1 MKFRDHLELSLS
13 NLWKVKLRT
22 VLTTVGVVV
31 GIAALVSMMS
41 FGIGMQKNVTDTFNS
56 LELFN
61 SITVFPPG
69 EGPLGR
75 DLEGDGEPA
84 GGRPARRGLE
94 PGRAGVAAVL
104 DDGAL
109 AEIAKLPGVD
119 TVYPD
124 QSFPALVRFNGR
136 EEFRLVQ
143 ILPAKV
149 AASKTVKLRAG
160 RPYASDDADEAI
172 VNASLLRRLDLKDP
186 AAAVGKTIEIASI
199 SFDLGRLNPPDLA
212 SLFKGGSLPVS
223 RETYTFTIAGVAEGA
238 GFGPSSI
245 WNDLMI
251 PPGTAGRIKKLPFT
265 SIWDIFRLQE
275 GKRGYS
281 ALNVRLSSPR
291 DVDAVKAKIKAMGFS
306 TFALADQF
314 AEVRRAFFYLDMILA
329 AIGMIAIFVA
339 ALGIVNTMVMSILER
354 TREIGVMKAVGAGD
368 GDVRAVFFFES
379 SIIGFAGGVFGYG
392 LGWVVSRL
400 INRIVNALLAR
411 QGVPAIDY
419 FAFPW
424 WLFAGALAFAVAVS
438 LAAGIYPAHRAALV
452 DPVQALR
459 HD

>member
-1 MKFRDHLELSLS
+1 MRFRDHLELSLS

-22 VLTTVGVVV
+22 VLTTVGVMV
-31 GIAALVSMMS
+31 GIGALVSMMS
-41 FGIGMQKNVTDTFNS
+41 FGIGMQKNVTDTFNR
-56 LELFN
+56 LDLFN
-61 SITVFPPG
+61 SITVFPLG
-69 EGPLGR
+69 EGPFGR
-75 DLEGDGEPA
+75 DPDAGGGRANGQRVGRMLGPGPA
-84 GGRPARRGLE
+84 G
-94 PGRAGVAAVL
+94 AAL
-104 DDGAL
+104 DDRAL
-109 AEIAKLPGVD
+109 AEISGLPGVD
-119 TVYPD
+119 LVYPD

-143 ILPAKV
+143 ILPARI
-149 AASKTVKLRAG
+149 AASKMIGLKAG

-172 VNASLLRRLDLKDP
+172 VNAFLLRRLDVKDP
-186 AAAVGKTIEIASI
+186 ASAVGRKIEIASI
-199 SFDLGRLNPPDLA
+199 SFDFGRLNPLDLT
-212 SLFKGGSLPVS
+212 SLFQGGKLPVS
-223 RETYTFTIAGVAEGA
+223 REVYTFTIAGVAESA
-238 GFGPSSI
+238 GFGPGSLG
-245 WNDLMI
+245 NDLMI

-275 GKRGYS
+275 GRRGYA
-281 ALNVRLSSPR
+281 ALNVRLSSSR
-291 DVDAVKAKIKAMGFS
+291 DLDAVQAKIKALGFS
-306 TFALADQF
+306 TFALVDRFVEA
-314 AEVRRAFFYLDMILA
+314 RRAFFFLDMILA

-354 TREIGVMKAVGAGD
+354 TREIGIMKAVGAGD
-368 GDVRAVFFFES
+368 GDVRSVFFFES
-379 SIIGFAGGVFGYG
+379 SVVGFAGGVFGYG

-400 INRIVNALLAR
+400 INRIVNVLLAR

-424 WLFAGALAFAVAVS
+424 WLFAGALGFAVAVS